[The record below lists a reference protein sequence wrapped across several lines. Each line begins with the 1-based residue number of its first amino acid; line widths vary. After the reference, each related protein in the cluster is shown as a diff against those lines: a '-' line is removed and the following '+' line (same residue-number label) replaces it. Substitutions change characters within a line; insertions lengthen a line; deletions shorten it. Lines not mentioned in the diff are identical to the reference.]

1 MDRPLDPAFLKE
13 QLTKRYVRLGVIVAA
28 VAALLFWIPGWISP
42 SVSKNRIR
50 TAKVEAGPMAAT
62 ISAAGTVVPEF
73 EQVISSPLDTRVLR
87 ILRTAGT
94 TIQIGQPIIELD
106 VSEAKLAL
114 ARLNEQLALK
124 ENRQAQLRI
133 DLDKTL
139 NDLRS
144 ELQIK
149 KLRID
154 YLQTKV
160 EQEEKLFQIGGSSKE
175 QVRQSKLELEIA
187 YLEFAQLE
195 NSIANT
201 QQSLQNQLEGVTL
214 ETKITRGERDEA
226 ARQLEL
232 AATKADR
239 DGVLTW
245 VVPQEGVTI
254 GKGEMLAKI
263 ADLNAFRVE
272 ATVSDVHA
280 SRLAAGL
287 LVNVKIDD
295 ETNLAGTIASV
306 LPAIQNGIVT
316 FLVALED
323 KTSPRLRANLRV
335 DVYVVTAAKEK
346 TLRVKRGPFVTGE
359 GEHEVFVIRD
369 GAAVRTPVRIGLVGF
384 DYFEVMAGLQ
394 EGEEVIISDMRDF
407 IHMKEVKIRK

>member
-42 SVSKNRIR
+42 SMSKNRIR

-239 DGVLTW
+239 NGVLTW

-254 GKGEMLAKI
+254 GKGEMLA
-263 ADLNAFRVE
+263 
-272 ATVSDVHA
+272 
-280 SRLAAGL
+280 
-287 LVNVKIDD
+287 
-295 ETNLAGTIASV
+295 
-306 LPAIQNGIVT
+306 
-316 FLVALED
+316 
-323 KTSPRLRANLRV
+323 
-335 DVYVVTAAKEK
+335 
-346 TLRVKRGPFVTGE
+346 
-359 GEHEVFVIRD
+359 
-369 GAAVRTPVRIGLVGF
+369 
-384 DYFEVMAGLQ
+384 
-394 EGEEVIISDMRDF
+394 
-407 IHMKEVKIRK
+407 

>member
-13 QLTKRYVRLGVIVAA
+13 QLTKRYVRLGVIVAI

-50 TAKVEAGPMAAT
+50 TAKVETGPMAAT
-62 ISAAGTVVPEF
+62 ITAAGAVVPEF

-94 TIQIGQPIIELD
+94 TIQTGQPILELD
-106 VSEAKLAL
+106 VSEARLAL
-114 ARLNEQLALK
+114 ARLDEQLALK
-124 ENRQAQLRI
+124 ENRQAQLKI

-139 NDLRS
+139 NDLSS

-195 NSIANT
+195 RSIANT

-232 AATKADR
+232 ATTKADR
-239 DGVLTW
+239 EGVLTW

-254 GKGEMLAKI
+254 RKGEMLAKI

-287 LVNVKIDD
+287 PVSVKIDD

-323 KTSPRLRANLRV
+323 KTSARLRANLRV

-384 DYFEVMAGLQ
+384 DYFEVLVGLQ

>member
-42 SVSKNRIR
+42 SMSKNRIR

-239 DGVLTW
+239 NGVLTW

-287 LVNVKIDD
+287 PVNVKIDD

-316 FLVALED
+316 FLVALKD

>member
-94 TIQIGQPIIELD
+94 TIQTGEPILELD

-124 ENRQAQLRI
+124 ENRQAQLKI
-133 DLDKTL
+133 DLDRTL

-160 EQEEKLFQIGGSSKE
+160 AQEEKLFQIGGSSKE

-187 YLEFAQLE
+187 HLEFAQLE
-195 NSIANT
+195 GSIANT

-226 ARQLEL
+226 VRQLAL
-232 AATKADR
+232 SATRADR

-254 GKGEMLAKI
+254 RKGEVIAKI

-272 ATVSDVHA
+272 AAVSDVHA

-287 LVNVKIDD
+287 PVNVKIDD
-295 ETNLAGTIASV
+295 DTSLAGTIASV

-323 KTSPRLRANLRV
+323 KTSTRLRANLRV

-369 GAAVRTPVRIGLVGF
+369 GRAVRTPVRIGLVGF

-394 EGEEVIISDMRDF
+394 ENEEVIISDMKDF